1 MTVILKYLLFNCINS
16 ISFFNSLHLN
26 FAVMR
31 VTPPTGHLHQ
41 VVCFCF
47 PCEIKSFNHRAAD
60 KKIVSQLLRTHS
72 VQNMFQVK
80 NCHKNI
86 LYLYYFQLSVSYIFS
101 SVNNDEY

>member
-1 MTVILKYLLFNCINS
+1 
-16 ISFFNSLHLN
+16 
-26 FAVMR
+26 MR

-60 KKIVSQLLRTHS
+60 EKNKKLMRTHS
-72 VQNMFQVK
+72 VQNMFKVK

-86 LYLYYFQLSVSYIFS
+86 LYLYYFQLSVSYILVT
-101 SVNNDEY
+101 VNNDEY